1 MTRRRD
7 GQVTR
12 DAIVTAA
19 IRILARDGY
28 QGLSA
33 RTIAAASGTNLAR
46 VNYYFGSKQN
56 LLLEVFVALDAEK
69 VGRQRRMY
77 TEPNAPLS
85 RKWRTAVTFYRE
97 DLADGYVRIMQE
109 LYAVGYGDALVG
121 QRVRERM
128 TVWRSLLAET
138 MQASLPELGIDL
150 PPGMVASALVS
161 FWLGMESQHLAGA
174 SEDEGH
180 FFAILDF
187 VGDWLEAR
195 EREAAGFIERGHLA
209 TPTPH

>member
-1 MTRRRD
+1 MARRRD

-12 DAIVTAA
+12 DAIVVAA

-33 RTIAAASGTNLAR
+33 RAIAAESGTNLAR

-56 LLLEVFVALDAEK
+56 LLLEVFVALDDEK

-77 TEPNAPLS
+77 EEPNAPLS
-85 RKWRTAVTFYRE
+85 RKWRTAVAFYRE

-109 LYAVGYGDALVG
+109 LYAVGYGDARVG

-128 TVWRSLLAET
+128 NTWRSLIAET
-138 MQASLPELGIDL
+138 MRASLPELSIDL
-150 PPGMVASALVS
+150 APEMVASALVS

-180 FFAILDF
+180 FFAILDT
-187 VGDWLEAR
+187 VGDWLEALEHR
-195 EREAAGFIERGHLA
+195 AAGSADRGHLV
-209 TPTPH
+209 TPAPD